1 MSRVDPS
8 EAFRLAETTV
18 RREHLEA
25 VLEQLPTPIVLIEP
39 GSGLITFANR
49 AADELAGGRFPRG
62 TVEERMAGRPAT
74 DGAGQ
79 PLANA
84 DLPSMRIARG
94 EQLRGARLEWRLPD
108 RLLSLLVSGQIVTDG
123 DGRDVGIVL
132 FEDLGP
138 MRAAERLRDES
149 LALLDTIFE
158 SAPVGLALHGPDLRF
173 VRVNRELASFNG
185 ISVEEHIGRT
195 ISELVPSVSPVVEDS
210 VRSVLETGRP
220 ITGVEISGE
229 TPGRRGIVQTWMCG
243 WYPVRQGS
251 EGEIVGV
258 GAVVTEITDRAALL
272 EAERT
277 ARERAERAE
286 RQAAYLAE
294 VGEILAGSLNW
305 EENLARVVRVSV
317 RAKAQ
322 WCTANLLQRDGTIR
336 RLAGAHRDPAREHVL
351 PELQRRYPLTIDDPV
366 GAGSVLRSGRPELMR
381 EIDEEVLRS
390 ITSDAGHMALVQQLG
405 MASRMIVPIVV
416 RGRMTGTLTFAR
428 GPGERPYTL
437 EDLRIVMEVARR
449 AATGIAHAE
458 LYRERSHIAHTLQ
471 RSLLPPRLPDIAG
484 FELAARYRAAGE
496 GFDVGGDFYD
506 AFETRDGWALAVGDV
521 CGKGPEAASLTS
533 LARSALRTGAV
544 VESSPSRV
552 LEVTNE
558 AVLRERIG
566 DRFLTALFLILEPDT
581 GTLVV
586 GERGPSAARWC
597 SAPGARSSSS
607 RAAGPCWACSTTCC
621 SRTRRSSWNRA
632 TPSSPTRTACST
644 RARRTGC
651 WTPPPS
657 PAWPRSTRAAR
668 LPSWPRRWSA
678 SRSRCPRG
686 RPATTSR
693 CSSCGESLGERELA
707 LRVGHA
713 RRGAAE
719 PIALGAVDARAADAE
734 AALGLADELE
744 QLVVLDALG
753 DDVRAGLGR
762 ERRDGGE
769 HRAGARVGARLGHD
783 GAVDL
788 HEVRTGPA
796 EHLQPGVADADVV
809 ERDPQAG
816 GAQVLDAAQDGLRG
830 GADALGD
837 LDDHAGRVELG
848 AADRVGEPGVAVRV
862 AVERLGRDVDEERG
876 AGRQVLRALEGA
888 ADAERVELVHAARA
902 LRDVERLR
910 GPGEAVL
917 AGDAGERLDREQV
930 AGVAGARSAG
940 SGRSGRPR

>member
-8 EAFRLAETTV
+8 EAFRPAETTIP
-18 RREHLEA
+18 REHLEA

-62 TVEERMAGRPAT
+62 TVEERMTGRPAT
-74 DGAGQ
+74 DGDGQ

-94 EQLRGARLEWRLPD
+94 EQLRGARLEWQLPD
-108 RLLSLLVSGQIVTDG
+108 RLLSLLVSGQIVSDG
-123 DGRDVGIVL
+123 AGRRFGIVV

-185 ISVEEHIGRT
+185 MSIDEHIGRA
-195 ISELVPSVSPVVEDS
+195 ISEIVPGVSPVVEDS
-210 VRSVLETGRP
+210 LRSVLETGRP
-220 ITGVEISGE
+220 ITGVEVSGE
-229 TPGRRGIVQTWMCG
+229 VPGRRGIMQTWMCG
-243 WYPVRQGS
+243 WYPVRQGPA
-251 EGEIVGV
+251 GAIVGV
-258 GAVVTEITDRAALL
+258 GAVVTEITERAALL

-294 VGEILAGSLNW
+294 VGEILASSLDW

-336 RLAGAHRDPAREHVL
+336 RLAGAHRDPAREHL
-351 PELQRRYPLTIDDPV
+351 LTELQRRYPLTIDDPV

-381 EIDEEVLRS
+381 EIDEEILRS
-390 ITSDAGHMALVQQLG
+390 ATNDAGHMALVKRVG
-405 MASRMIVPIVV
+405 MSSRMIVPIVV

-428 GPGERPYTL
+428 EAGERPYTL

-471 RSLLPPRLPDIAG
+471 RSLLPPRLPDIEG

-506 AFETRDGWALAVGDV
+506 AFEKGDGWALAVGDV

-544 VESSPSRV
+544 VESAPSRV

-566 DRFLTALFLILEPDT
+566 DRFLTALFMILEPDT

-586 GERGPSAARWC
+586 ANAGHPPLVVLRSGGEVELLESRGPVLGVLADASFEDSEVVLEPGDAVIAYTDGVLDAGAPDRLLNTAVLADLAREH
-597 SAPGARSSSS
+597 
-607 RAAGPCWACSTTCC
+607 T
-621 SRTRRSSWNRA
+621 
-632 TPSSPTRTACST
+632 
-644 RARRTGC
+644 
-651 WTPPPS
+651 
-657 PAWPRSTRAAR
+657 
-668 LPSWPRRWSA
+668 
-678 SRSRCPRG
+678 G
-686 RPATTSR
+686 RPAA
-693 CSSCGESLGERELA
+693 ELA
-707 LRVGHA
+707 EALERIALDVSAGTPRDDIA
-713 RRGAAE
+713 VLVLRRG
-719 PIALGAVDARAADAE
+719 
-734 AALGLADELE
+734 
-744 QLVVLDALG
+744 
-753 DDVRAGLGR
+753 
-762 ERRDGGE
+762 
-769 HRAGARVGARLGHD
+769 
-783 GAVDL
+783 
-788 HEVRTGPA
+788 T
-796 EHLQPGVADADVV
+796 
-809 ERDPQAG
+809 
-816 GAQVLDAAQDGLRG
+816 
-830 GADALGD
+830 
-837 LDDHAGRVELG
+837 
-848 AADRVGEPGVAVRV
+848 
-862 AVERLGRDVDEERG
+862 
-876 AGRQVLRALEGA
+876 
-888 ADAERVELVHAARA
+888 
-902 LRDVERLR
+902 
-910 GPGEAVL
+910 
-917 AGDAGERLDREQV
+917 
-930 AGVAGARSAG
+930 
-940 SGRSGRPR
+940 

>member
-62 TVEERMAGRPAT
+62 TVDERMAGRPAT
-74 DGAGQ
+74 DGAGR
-79 PLANA
+79 PLANV

-94 EQLRGARLEWRLPD
+94 EQLRGAHLEWRLPD

-229 TPGRRGIVQTWMCG
+229 TPGRRGVVQTWMCG

-390 ITSDAGHMALVQQLG
+390 ITNDAGHMALVQQLG

-581 GTLVV
+581 GTLV
-586 GERGPSAARWC
+586 SAN
-597 SAPGARSSSS
+597 
-607 RAAGPCWACSTTCC
+607 AGH
-621 SRTRRSSWNRA
+621 
-632 TPSSPTRTACST
+632 
-644 RARRTGC
+644 
-651 WTPPPS
+651 PP
-657 PAWPRSTRAAR
+657 
-668 LPSWPRRWSA
+668 
-678 SRSRCPRG
+678 
-686 RPATTSR
+686 
-693 CSSCGESLGERELA
+693 
-707 LRVGHA
+707 
-713 RRGAAE
+713 
-719 PIALGAVDARAADAE
+719 
-734 AALGLADELE
+734 
-744 QLVVLDALG
+744 LVVLRAGGEVELVEGRGPVLG
-753 DDVRAGLGR
+753 VLDDVLFEDVETVLEPGDAIIAYT
-762 ERRDGGE
+762 DG
-769 HRAGARVGARLGHD
+769 
-783 GAVDL
+783 
-788 HEVRTGPA
+788 
-796 EHLQPGVADADVV
+796 
-809 ERDPQAG
+809 
-816 GAQVLDAAQDGLRG
+816 VLDA
-830 GADALGD
+830 GAPDRLLDTAALARLAAEHTGRSAAE
-837 LDDHAGRVELG
+837 LAEALERAALEVSAGTPRDDI
-848 AADRVGEPGVAVRV
+848 AV
-862 AVERLGRDVDEERG
+862 L
-876 AGRQVLRALEGA
+876 VLR
-888 ADAERVELVHAARA
+888 
-902 LRDVERLR
+902 
-910 GPGEAVL
+910 
-917 AGDAGERLDREQV
+917 
-930 AGVAGARSAG
+930 RS
-940 SGRSGRPR
+940 

>member
-8 EAFRLAETTV
+8 EDFRLAETAV

-62 TVEERMAGRPAT
+62 TVDERMAGRPAT

-108 RLLSLLVSGQIVTDG
+108 RVLSLLVSGQIVTDG
-123 DGRDVGIVL
+123 DGRDVGIVV

-258 GAVVTEITDRAALL
+258 GAVVTEITERAALL

-322 WCTANLLQRDGTIR
+322 WCTANMLQRDGTIR

-351 PELQRRYPLTIDDPV
+351 TELQRRYPLTIDDPV

-390 ITSDAGHMALVQQLG
+390 ITNDAGHMALVQQLG

-416 RGRMTGTLTFAR
+416 RGTMTGTLTFAR
-428 GPGERPYTL
+428 GPDERPYTL

-449 AATGIAHAE
+449 ASTGIAHAE

-471 RSLLPPRLPDIAG
+471 RSLLPPRLPDIEG

-506 AFETRDGWALAVGDV
+506 AFETRDGWALAVGAPD
-521 CGKGPEAASLTS
+521 GRGRGEQPRAGARGHERGGP
-533 LARSALRTGAV
+533 ARAHRRPVPHGAV
-544 VESSPSRV
+544 
-552 LEVTNE
+552 
-558 AVLRERIG
+558 
-566 DRFLTALFLILEPDT
+566 PDPRA
-581 GTLVV
+581 GHRHARR
-586 GERGPSAARWC
+586 GERGPSAARG
-597 SAPGARSSSS
+597 APRRGGGRAR
-607 RAAGPCWACSTTCC
+607 RGGAGPCWACSRTCC

-657 PAWPRSTRAAR
+657 AAWPRSTRAAR
-668 LPSWPRRWSA
+668 RPSWPKRWSA

-693 CSSCGESLGERELA
+693 CSSCGE
-707 LRVGHA
+707 A
-713 RRGAAE
+713 RRAR
-719 PIALGAVDARAADAE
+719 ARAAP
-734 AALGLADELE
+734 
-744 QLVVLDALG
+744 
-753 DDVRAGLGR
+753 RACS
-762 ERRDGGE
+762 
-769 HRAGARVGARLGHD
+769 
-783 GAVDL
+783 
-788 HEVRTGPA
+788 P
-796 EHLQPGVADADVV
+796 
-809 ERDPQAG
+809 
-816 GAQVLDAAQDGLRG
+816 RG
-830 GADALGD
+830 GRADSPGRRRC
-837 LDDHAGRVELG
+837 AGR
-848 AADRVGEPGVAVRV
+848 
-862 AVERLGRDVDEERG
+862 GRR
-876 AGRQVLRALEGA
+876 
-888 ADAERVELVHAARA
+888 
-902 LRDVERLR
+902 
-910 GPGEAVL
+910 
-917 AGDAGERLDREQV
+917 
-930 AGVAGARSAG
+930 
-940 SGRSGRPR
+940 GRPRTRGRARAARRPRCPRR

>member
-62 TVEERMAGRPAT
+62 TVEERMVGRPAT

-195 ISELVPSVSPVVEDS
+195 ISELVPSVSPVVEDA

-229 TPGRRGIVQTWMCG
+229 TPGRRGVVQTWMCG

-581 GTLVV
+581 GTLVSANAGHPPLLV
-586 GERGPSAARWC
+586 LRAGGEVELVEGRGPVLGVLDDVPFEDAEIVLEPGDAIIAYTDGVLDAGAPDRLLDTAALARLAAEHTGRSAAEL
-597 SAPGARSSSS
+597 AEALE
-607 RAAGPCWACSTTCC
+607 RAALEVYAGA
-621 SRTRRSSWNRA
+621 
-632 TPSSPTRTACST
+632 
-644 RARRTGC
+644 
-651 WTPPPS
+651 
-657 PAWPRSTRAAR
+657 PRDDIAV
-668 LPSWPRRWSA
+668 L
-678 SRSRCPRG
+678 
-686 RPATTSR
+686 
-693 CSSCGESLGERELA
+693 SCGEEGALGERELA

-713 RRGAAE
+713 RRGAAG

-734 AALGLADELE
+734 APRTRGRAE

-762 ERRDGGE
+762 NAAMAANTARPGRCATRSRRCG
-769 HRAGARVGARLGHD
+769 RSSRSPTGA
-783 GAVDL
+783 
-788 HEVRTGPA
+788 A

-888 ADAERVELVHAARA
+888 ADAQRVELVHAARA
-902 LRDVERLR
+902 LRDVERLQ
-910 GPGEAVL
+910 GPAKPCSPGTRAS
-917 AGDAGERLDREQV
+917 ASTAS
-930 AGVAGARSAG
+930 RSPESRCQIG
-940 SGRSGRPR
+940 W